1 MRLKISTKALW
12 DHESRL
18 YCSDESTDT
27 VLVHFEDSSCVYTII
42 KRTKT
47 VTTVEMNEPAIK
59 EFLNDADYWI
69 DCMRIGAIDED
80 DNIGKLYERA
90 AASVRGQL
98 EKNS

>member
-42 KRTKT
+42 KQTKT

-69 DCMRIGAIDED
+69 DCMKMNVLDED
-80 DNIGKLYERA
+80 DNTGKLYERA
-90 AASVRGQL
+90 AASVRKQI
-98 EKNS
+98 ENQ